1 MSDEQN
7 KNNDEKFAHLS
18 DDQKEKV
25 EKSIAKL
32 ANVRALKKLSN
43 EGSKWTLLQE
53 IFQEIVA
60 THTISNPDKLPPIKQ
75 MTNELRNEIGYRY
88 QDDEELKTLL
98 LDSIPA
104 EASIRKWLNKEGWN
118 DAVWAKVRIN
128 GLFTKEKRAQM
139 IDSLWK
145 RGMEKS
151 DSAAKI
157 WLTISGDYNETN
169 PAVANKT
176 ADIYREINKILH
188 NSNGNDSDNNSK
200 G

>member
-18 DDQKEKV
+18 DEQKEKA

-32 ANVRALKKLSN
+32 NSVRALKKISN

-60 THTISNPDKLPPIKQ
+60 THTISNPDKLPPVKQ
-75 MTNELRNEIGYRY
+75 MVQELRNEISIRY

-98 LDSIPA
+98 LEGIPTD
-104 EASIRKWLNKEGWN
+104 ASVRKWLQKDGWN
-118 DAVWAKVRIN
+118 DAVWTKVRLN

-151 DSAAKI
+151 DAAAKI
-157 WLTISGDYNETN
+157 WLTISGDYAESA
-169 PAVANKT
+169 PAANNKT
-176 ADIYREINKILH
+176 ADMYREINKILH
-188 NSNGNDSDNNSK
+188 GQNGGSENK